1 MHMVEV
7 TEENLAQAG
16 FIHSES
22 WRESHRSFCPVEFVD
37 RHSPEAQ
44 AEYLRRE
51 MAAGKQVWMLID
63 KFPVGI
69 VSVHYS
75 LIENLYVL
83 PGQQRKG
90 YGTRLLDYAIR
101 QCKGKPSLWI
111 LDNNLDA
118 LRLYERK
125 GFHLTGKKLKLT
137 EQLFEMEMVL
147 I

>member
-1 MHMVEV
+1 MRIVKV

-22 WRESHRSFCPVEFVD
+22 WQESHRGFCSAEFVD
-37 RHSPEAQ
+37 RHSPKAQ
-44 AEYLRRE
+44 TEYLRRE
-51 MAAGKQVWMLID
+51 MAAGKRVWMLID

-69 VSVHYS
+69 VSVQES

-90 YGTRLLDYAIR
+90 YGSRLLDYAIR
-101 QCKGKPSLWI
+101 QSEGNPSLWI
-111 LDNNLDA
+111 LDNNMDA

-125 GFHLTGKKLKLT
+125 GFRLTGKKLKLT

>member
-1 MHMVEV
+1 MRIVKV

-22 WRESHRSFCPVEFVD
+22 WQESHRGFCSAEFVE

-44 AEYLRRE
+44 TEYLRRE

-69 VSVHYS
+69 VSVQES

-90 YGTRLLDYAIR
+90 YGSRLLDYAIR
-101 QCKGKPSLWI
+101 QSEGNPSLWI
-111 LDNNLDA
+111 LDNNMDA

-125 GFHLTGKKLKLT
+125 GFRLTGKKLKLT
-137 EQLFEMEMVL
+137 EQLYELEMEL
-147 I
+147 T